1 MNGTEVNRGYLRK
14 VAGAAYLQQLADGCT
29 LEVTFKVAFT
39 GSDATQALAFP
50 VKTLG
55 ILNSANPP
63 L

>member
-1 MNGTEVNRGYLRK
+1 MQG
-14 VAGAAYLQQLADGCT
+14 AGFYLQSNEVVMNSEEQT

-55 ILNSANPP
+55 ILNCANPP

>member
-1 MNGTEVNRGYLRK
+1 
-14 VAGAAYLQQLADGCT
+14 
-29 LEVTFKVAFT
+29 VAFT